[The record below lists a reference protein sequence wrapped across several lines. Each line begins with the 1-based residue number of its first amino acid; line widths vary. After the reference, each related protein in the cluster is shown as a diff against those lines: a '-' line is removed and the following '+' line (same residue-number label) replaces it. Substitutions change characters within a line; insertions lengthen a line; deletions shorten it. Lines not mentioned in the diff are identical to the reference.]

1 MVINKQF
8 NYKLITIYINL
19 LNLFI
24 SFEIKIKK

>member
-8 NYKLITIYINL
+8 NYKLITIYHNL